1 MNELINDLKQ
11 LAWVWLANIVGI
23 VAAILPLVQFVA
35 IVLGIFVSIT
45 TLVIHIDKIKSLF
58 KKQQP

>member
-23 VAAILPLVQFVA
+23 VAAILPLVQFIA

-45 TLVIHIDKIKSLF
+45 TLVIHIDKIKQLF
-58 KKQQP
+58 KKHQR